1 MDKYLQNLAKT
12 ATHLESNHMEILGSQ
27 TIPATQEQVWD
38 ALNNPDVLKKCLP
51 GCESVEQ
58 TSPDLFK
65 VKITTAIGPLKA
77 KFSGTLQVTEAK
89 PPESCVLIFEGQ
101 GGAVGCGKGS
111 SSVTLKTGPDGT
123 ELSYSA
129 KAHVG
134 GKLAQ
139 IGSRLIDSVAKKMSD
154 DFFKAFNQEL
164 GGTGIQP
171 TLVDRQSQEESS
183 ENTLTKNLTES
194 SSSTTGTMLPAW
206 WLIVAAGVGAIVTL
220 GVQVFLK

>member
-1 MDKYLQNLAKT
+1 MNKYLQNLAKT

-101 GGAVGCGKGS
+101 GGAVGFGKGS
-111 SSVTLKTGPDGT
+111 SSVTLKTVPDGT

-171 TLVDRQSQEESS
+171 TLVDRQSQEKSS

-194 SSSTTGTMLPAW
+194 SSSTTGTMVPAW
-206 WLIVAAGVGAIVTL
+206 WLIVAAGVGAMVTL

>member
-1 MDKYLQNLAKT
+1 
-12 ATHLESNHMEILGSQ
+12 MEILGSQ

-101 GGAVGCGKGS
+101 GGAVGFGKGS
-111 SSVTLKTGPDGT
+111 SSVTLKTVPDGT

-154 DFFKAFNQEL
+154 DFFKAFY
-164 GGTGIQP
+164 
-171 TLVDRQSQEESS
+171 
-183 ENTLTKNLTES
+183 
-194 SSSTTGTMLPAW
+194 
-206 WLIVAAGVGAIVTL
+206 
-220 GVQVFLK
+220 VFLKFSPFLRTIVQRVLVLLCILSFRIFQLYYYDFLF

>member
-1 MDKYLQNLAKT
+1 MDKYLQNLVKT

-101 GGAVGCGKGS
+101 GGAVGFGKGS
-111 SSVTLKTGPDGT
+111 SSVTLKTVPDGT

-194 SSSTTGTMLPAW
+194 SSSTTGTMVPAW
-206 WLIVAAGVGAIVTL
+206 WLIVAAGVGAMVTL